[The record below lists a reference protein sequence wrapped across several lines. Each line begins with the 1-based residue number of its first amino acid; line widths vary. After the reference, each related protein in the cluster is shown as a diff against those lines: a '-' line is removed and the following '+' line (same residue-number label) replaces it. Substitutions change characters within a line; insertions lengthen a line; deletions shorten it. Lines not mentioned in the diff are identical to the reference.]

1 MIATHDPGLDVVIV
15 EDPKEKKDLS
25 EEKKDLRC
33 PIEEQKMLERYNY
46 YRNGGHLGPT
56 GHGDICYSDADP
68 GL

>member
-1 MIATHDPGLDVVIV
+1 MMIAKHDSELDIVIV
-15 EDPKEKKDLS
+15 EDPTKKLEKIAS
-25 EEKKDLRC
+25 EERN
-33 PIEEQKMLERYNY
+33 EETEREIQERFNY